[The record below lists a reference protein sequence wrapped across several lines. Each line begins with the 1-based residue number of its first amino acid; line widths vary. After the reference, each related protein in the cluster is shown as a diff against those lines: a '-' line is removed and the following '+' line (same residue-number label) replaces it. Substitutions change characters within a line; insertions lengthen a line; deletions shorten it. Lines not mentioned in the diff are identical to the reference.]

1 MPDNLPRV
9 GSALLVRDEANR
21 ILLGKR
27 NKDPLR
33 GSWVIPG
40 GKIHAFESIA
50 EAAARELREET
61 GLIVEVGDHFKV
73 YEIINPPNE
82 HRIVIYSVGKVLGGE
97 PKASDDISELK
108 FFELDE
114 LGDVPLTPLVRRV
127 LADAGFMLDQSQS
140 NEVRRTKEHLS
151 DSDQFWLIPVPIL
164 VAGASENEIP
174 HRPNRRPASRRRC
187 KRSVCNSPL
196 LFDVS
201 QSR

>member
-1 MPDNLPRV
+1 MPDCLPRV
-9 GSALLVRDEANR
+9 GSALLVKDEANR

-61 GLIVEVGDHFKV
+61 GLAVEVGDRFDV

-82 HRIVIYSVGKVLGGE
+82 HRIVIYSWAKVVGGE
-97 PKASDDISELK
+97 ARASDDISELK

-114 LGDVPLTPLVRRV
+114 LGEVPVTPLVRRV
-127 LADAGFMLDQSQS
+127 LIDAGFILDKVQSPKPEIEQY
-140 NEVRRTKEHLS
+140 KLA
-151 DSDQFWLIPVPIL
+151 LVPIL
-164 VAGASENEIP
+164 VAGASEHQLSVP
-174 HRPNRRPASRRRC
+174 KNRRQRVRHNHR
-187 KRSVCNSPL
+187 RSVCNSPL
-196 LFDVS
+196 LFDMS
-201 QSR
+201 PQK

>member
-1 MPDNLPRV
+1 MPDNLPRI
-9 GSALLVRDEANR
+9 GSALLVRDEVNR

-27 NKDPLR
+27 NKDPQR

-61 GLIVEVGDHFKV
+61 GLIVEVGDHFNV

-82 HRIVIYSVGKVLGGE
+82 HRIVIYSWGRVVGGE

-114 LGDVPLTPLVRRV
+114 LGEVPVTPLVRRV
-127 LADAGFMLDQSQS
+127 LIDAGFVLDNAQPPKP
-140 NEVRRTKEHLS
+140 EAE
-151 DSDQFWLIPVPIL
+151 QFRLALFPIL
-164 VAGASENEIP
+164 VAGASEHEFSP
-174 HRPNRRPASRRRC
+174 PRPRRQPQVRKQR
-187 KRSVCNSPL
+187 RSVCKTSL
-196 LFDVS
+196 LFDMTP
-201 QSR
+201 QK